1 MNIAGIVALLVLALC
16 QVALAANGDAW
27 RGRSIY
33 QVFTDRFART
43 DGSTTASCDTGA
55 ADYCGGTWA
64 GLINRLDYIQ
74 DLGFD
79 AVWISPVTHQV
90 EGQSIDGSAYHGYWQ
105 DDINEVNE
113 HFGTADD
120 LRALSA
126 ELHSRNMFLMVDI
139 VVNHLAWIGAPDT
152 IDYSQ
157 FPQFNNEDYFHPYCV
172 NNYSQDNM
180 TNTEQCWMGSTN
192 VPLPD
197 LRTEDSDVQN
207 IWNAWISRLISDYSI
222 DGLRIDSVMEVN
234 TGFWPSFLDAAGVY
248 ALGEVYMNDPDFV
261 ARYQAYMDGVFNY
274 AYYFPLRG
282 AFVQGGD
289 ISSLA
294 EMIDR
299 VKAGAYRDTSLLG
312 SFSENHDQPRIGALN
327 PDMALAKNVLVGT
340 MLVDGIPVIYQGQ
353 ELHYQAYGGQ
363 STPFNREAIWL
374 SGYPTDGELYQAT
387 KACNAARKNAQADDS
402 SYLTF
407 QNYHFY
413 TDGDTMAMRKGK
425 MVTILSQLSST
436 GSDYTLNL
444 DSGYDAGTQVTE
456 LLTCSDLT
464 VSSNGS
470 LAVPMS
476 AGQPRVYYP
485 TDSIGS
491 QCGGSSKRMMRR
503 SAKFRDQRWQ

>member
-1 MNIAGIVALLVLALC
+1 MRSKSHAAFPRDPLIANRI
-16 QVALAANGDAW
+16 
-27 RGRSIY
+27 RS
-33 QVFTDRFART
+33 
-43 DGSTTASCDTGA
+43 
-55 ADYCGGTWA
+55 
-64 GLINRLDYIQ
+64 
-74 DLGFD
+74 
-79 AVWISPVTHQV
+79 
-90 EGQSIDGSAYHGYWQ
+90 
-105 DDINEVNE
+105 
-113 HFGTADD
+113 
-120 LRALSA
+120 
-126 ELHSRNMFLMVDI
+126 
-139 VVNHLAWIGAPDT
+139 
-152 IDYSQ
+152 
-157 FPQFNNEDYFHPYCV
+157 
-172 NNYSQDNM
+172 
-180 TNTEQCWMGSTN
+180 
-192 VPLPD
+192 
-197 LRTEDSDVQN
+197 
-207 IWNAWISRLISDYSI
+207 
-222 DGLRIDSVMEVN
+222 
-234 TGFWPSFLDAAGVY
+234 
-248 ALGEVYMNDPDFV
+248 
-261 ARYQAYMDGVFNY
+261 
-274 AYYFPLRG
+274 YFPLRG

-294 EMIDR
+294 EMIDK

-413 TDGDTMAMRKGK
+413 TDGDTIAMRKGK

-464 VSSNGS
+464 VSSNGT

-491 QCGGSSKRMMRR
+491 QCGGSSKRMTRR
-503 SAKFRDQRWQ
+503 SAKFRNQPWR